1 MELGALKTSMMER
14 LSQKVKVEQMP
25 SIRVRPS
32 LTVEM
37 KQRFLQQDY
46 VDEPIKSRHIHKPR
60 TNSSFGKA
68 KRLDPT

>member
-46 VDEPIKSRHIHKPR
+46 VDEPIKSTQIHKR
-60 TNSSFGKA
+60 KNSSFGKA
-68 KRLDPT
+68 LRLEEN